1 MAVGGGGDMTQQQ
14 QQIYCFTQRQ
24 LCDLLVTAMERYD
37 VLLNYIQNASEARS
51 GAAGQQVLALTTE
64 QEAYDDMAVARC
76 EMQLAPQS
84 ALVLLKTRLGEF
96 G

>member
-1 MAVGGGGDMTQQQ
+1 MTQRQQQ
-14 QQIYCFTQRQ
+14 QVFCFTQRQ
-24 LCDLLVTAMERYD
+24 LCDLLVVAMERYD

-76 EMQLAPQS
+76 EIAPQS
-84 ALVLLKTRLGEF
+84 ALVLLRERLGEF